1 MNTHNIT
8 INGEALST
16 YGATLLDGSYISLMT
31 PANLKP
37 WVSNDAVDK
46 DGIDYIQ
53 PTVTNVAER
62 SVTLVF
68 QIKGENEA
76 DFIAKYNS
84 FVGLLHK
91 GMIVLYVPDLNRSF
105 NLKFEGCTPFDK
117 WMLQSC
123 KLSVKFTEPKPKNY
137 SLTEEQ
143 L

>member
-8 INGEALST
+8 LDKQPLST

-31 PANLKP
+31 PANLKS
-37 WVSNDAVDK
+37 WVTNDAVDK

-68 QIKGENEA
+68 LISGENEA

-84 FVGLLHK
+84 FIGLLHK
-91 GMIVLYVPDLNRSF
+91 GMIELNVPDLKRTF

-137 SLTEEQ
+137 SVTEEQ
-143 L
+143 

>member
-8 INGEALST
+8 IDGKLLST

-37 WVSNDAVDK
+37 WVMNDAVDE
-46 DGIDYIQ
+46 DGVDYIQ
-53 PTVTNVAER
+53 PTATNVAER

-68 QIKGENEA
+68 LIEGDNEA
-76 DFIAKYNS
+76 DFITKYDK

-91 GMIVLYVPDLNRSF
+91 GMVDLYVPDFNRTF

-137 SLTEEQ
+137 SK
-143 L
+143 

>member
-8 INGEALST
+8 LNGQPLST
-16 YGATLLDGSYISLMT
+16 YGVTLLDGSYISLMT
-31 PANLKP
+31 PANLKS
-37 WVSNDAVDK
+37 WVTNDAVDK

-53 PTVTNVAER
+53 PTATNVAER

-68 QIKGENEA
+68 LIRGENEA

-84 FVGLLHK
+84 FIGLLHQ
-91 GMIVLYVPDLNRSF
+91 GMIELYVPDLKMSF

-137 SLTEEQ
+137 SK
-143 L
+143 

>member
-8 INGEALST
+8 LNEQPLSI

-31 PANLKP
+31 PANLKS
-37 WVSNDAVDK
+37 WVTNDAVDE
-46 DGIDYIQ
+46 DGVDYIQ

-68 QIKGENEA
+68 LIRGENEA

-84 FVGLLHK
+84 FIGLLHK
-91 GMIVLYVPDLNRSF
+91 GMIELNVPDLNRTF
-105 NLKFEGCTPFDK
+105 NLKYEGCTPFDK

-137 SLTEEQ
+137 SVTEEQ
-143 L
+143 